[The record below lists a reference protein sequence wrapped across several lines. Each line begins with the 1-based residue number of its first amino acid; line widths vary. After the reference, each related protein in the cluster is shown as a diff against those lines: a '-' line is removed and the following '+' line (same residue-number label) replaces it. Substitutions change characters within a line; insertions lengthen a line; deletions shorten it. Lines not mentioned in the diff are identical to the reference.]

1 GLGARPGP
9 PGVTWLSLPPQAI
22 GSRAA
27 CRVIPTP
34 LFLVVTGSS
43 AWSRWLTIRVAFSA
57 ISDPSLRWAAGGPWP
72 GWGWERLAASGPP
85 PGDGSPLWWH
95 LLLLVV
101 VAGLLVL
108 SWRPLRNLFSPHQL
122 MNASFNRFHLVN
134 AYGAFGSMTE
144 RRFEVVIEG
153 TLDPDP
159 DTADDAAWHPFEFRG
174 KPGDVRRRS
183 RQFAPY
189 HLRLD
194 WQMWFLALRP
204 GAQPWFVAMLEAL
217 RAG

>member
-1 GLGARPGP
+1 PRP
-9 PGVTWLSLPPQAI
+9 
-22 GSRAA
+22 SRAPLVA
-27 CRVIPTP
+27 PARGAGQPCRAARGD
-34 LFLVVTGSS
+34 L
-43 AWSRWLTIRVAFSA
+43 A
-57 ISDPSLRWAAGGPWP
+57 DPAAAAD
-72 GWGWERLAASGPP
+72 RLGRRL
-85 PGDGSPLWWH
+85 PGDPHPAVPRGHRELRVVELADDPGGLLRDPRLLPALGGGWR

-194 WQMWFLALRP
+194 WQM
-204 GAQPWFVAMLEAL
+204 
-217 RAG
+217 